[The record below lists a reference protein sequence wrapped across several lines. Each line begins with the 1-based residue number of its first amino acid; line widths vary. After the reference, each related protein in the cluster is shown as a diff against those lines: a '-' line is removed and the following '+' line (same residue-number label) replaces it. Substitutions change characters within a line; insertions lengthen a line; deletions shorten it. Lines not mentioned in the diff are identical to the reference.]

1 MKSTRYFE
9 EIVRKKRPYIKLEWI
24 ESVVKN
30 PIRVETQSD
39 DRIRF
44 WAMLRNWK
52 SISELLHCQ
61 IEKLYTM
68 FFQIEI
74 LRSKYEV

>member
-30 PIRVETQSD
+30 PIKVETQSD

-44 WAMLRNWK
+44 WGYVKELEKYIRVITLSDRETIHNVFPDRNFK
-52 SISELLHCQ
+52 E
-61 IEKLYTM
+61 
-68 FFQIEI
+68 
-74 LRSKYEV
+74 

>member
-1 MKSTRYFE
+1 MKSIRYFE

-44 WAMLRNWK
+44 WEYVEELEKYIRVITLSDRETIHNVFPDRNFK
-52 SISELLHCQ
+52 E
-61 IEKLYTM
+61 
-68 FFQIEI
+68 
-74 LRSKYEV
+74 